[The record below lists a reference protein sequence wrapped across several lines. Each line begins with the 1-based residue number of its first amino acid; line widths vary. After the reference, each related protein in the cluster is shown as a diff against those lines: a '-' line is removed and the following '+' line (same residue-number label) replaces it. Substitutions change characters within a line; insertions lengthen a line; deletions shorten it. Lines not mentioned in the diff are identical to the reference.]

1 MKQDVTFCDASSFG
15 SDYWCAATLGRSYD
29 WFRDH
34 RTDLQREGFPA
45 KDPIIGLTNKADVRS
60 WIARRRKFSDAVT
73 VRGNTTPLTINT
85 TTQKSGENLGKL

>member
-1 MKQDVTFCDASSFG
+1 MKHDLTFAPDAQFG
-15 SDYWCAATLGRSYD
+15 SDQWCAQTIGRSYD

-34 RTDLQREGFPA
+34 RHELQREGFPA
-45 KDPIIGLTNKADVRS
+45 KDPIIGHTNKADVKS

-73 VRGNTTPLTINT
+73 VGGDTTSPTITN